1 MLLCLAEVH
10 RLPSSH
16 QTTEKKMSLASTM
29 APASV
34 ITAALRA
41 FAVLFSILS
50 GKFYFKEKKFYL
62 KLFLFLC
69 VAIGL
74 VLLMQ

>member
-1 MLLCLAEVH
+1 
-10 RLPSSH
+10 
-16 QTTEKKMSLASTM
+16 MSLASTM